1 MYRLP
6 DFADRKFY
14 ISQSSR
20 VHDAID
26 IAHLEAAAKGYDSL
40 YKMALWDVGQNV
52 DRFKADL
59 RIAPCITP
67 GGQDFASNRQHALN
81 GSQLSMLQGMP
92 LDRLL
97 FANETQKDLQNLA
110 GNAMS
115 TTVIGAS
122 LISALIV
129 GCKAFRPY

>member
-1 MYRLP
+1 
-6 DFADRKFY
+6 
-14 ISQSSR
+14 
-20 VHDAID
+20 
-26 IAHLEAAAKGYDSL
+26 
-40 YKMALWDVGQNV
+40 
-52 DRFKADL
+52 
-59 RIAPCITP
+59 
-67 GGQDFASNRQHALN
+67 
-81 GSQLSMLQGMP
+81 MP

-129 GCKAFRPY
+129 GCKAFRPYQAKSGGKTLSAPPGSNMITEPSMLKRTFV